1 LFMSTCG
8 RRYRYGI
15 MNVLKPGGI
24 MGEKVELTV
33 EARDVVGKKVAALR
47 RDGYVPA
54 VVYGHDFP
62 AQNIMAAGVPITKA
76 VHQAGKHQPVEL
88 TVDGTKRLAMI
99 KTTDFDP
106 VKRELRHVAFHV
118 VKQNEEVET
127 EVPVVVAGVGETPAE
142 KAGLVVLTGIDTVE
156 VKALPG
162 NLPDQLEVPGEKLA
176 AVGDRLTV
184 SDIVAPKGVIIL
196 NDPDQ
201 VVATAY
207 EPSALQ
213 AANEAAGGEA
223 EAGDE
228 QGVES
233 EEGGNTPPDTQ
244 AEEGKPGGKK
254 QFEPK
259 GE

>member
-1 LFMSTCG
+1 
-8 RRYRYGI
+8 
-15 MNVLKPGGI
+15 

-33 EARDVVGKKVAALR
+33 ETRDVTGKKVASLR

-62 AQNIMAAGVPITKA
+62 AQSVMAESVPMTKA
-76 VHQAGKHQPVEL
+76 VRTAGKHHPIEL
-88 TVDGTKRLAMI
+88 EIGGAKRLAMI

-106 VKRELRHVAFHV
+106 VKRGLRHVAFHV

-127 EVPVVVAGVGETPAE
+127 EIPVVVLGVGETPAE
-142 KAGLVVLTGIDTVE
+142 KAGLVVLTGAATVE
-156 VKALPG
+156 VKALPN
-162 NLPDQLEVPGEKLA
+162 NLPDQLEVDGEKL
-176 AVGDRLTV
+176 VEIGDNLTV
-184 SDIVAPKGVIIL
+184 ADITAPKGVTIL
-196 NDPDQ
+196 SDPEQ
-201 VVATAY
+201 VVASTY

-213 AANEAAGGEA
+213 AANEAAGGDAEVGDEAAVEA
-223 EAGDE
+223 E
-228 QGVES
+228 
-233 EEGGNTPPDTQ
+233 EGADTPQETQ

>member
-1 LFMSTCG
+1 
-8 RRYRYGI
+8 
-15 MNVLKPGGI
+15 

-33 EARDVVGKKVAALR
+33 EVRDVTGKKVAALR

-62 AQNIMAAGVPITKA
+62 AQSVMAAEVPMTKA
-76 VHQAGKHQPVEL
+76 VRRAGKHHPVEL
-88 TVDGTKRLAMI
+88 QIGEDKRLVMI
-99 KTTDFDP
+99 KTIDVDP
-106 VKRELRHVAFHV
+106 VKRGLRNVAFHV

-127 EVPVVVAGVGETPAE
+127 EVPVVVMGAGETPAE

-156 VKALPG
+156 VKALPN
-162 NLPDQLEVPGEKLA
+162 NLPDQLEVPGERLVEA
-176 AVGDRLTV
+176 SDHLTV
-184 SDIVAPKGVIIL
+184 ADIKAPKGVTIL
-196 NDPDQ
+196 SDPEQ

-213 AANEAAGGEA
+213 AANDAAGGDA
-223 EAGDE
+223 EVGDE
-228 QGVES
+228 AAVES
-233 EEGGNTPPDTQ
+233 EEGADTPQETQ